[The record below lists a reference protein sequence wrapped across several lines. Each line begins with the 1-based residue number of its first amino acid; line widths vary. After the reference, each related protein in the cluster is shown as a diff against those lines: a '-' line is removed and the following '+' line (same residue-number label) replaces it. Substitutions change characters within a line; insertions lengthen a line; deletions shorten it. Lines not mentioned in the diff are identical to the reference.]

1 MLITCAMLAN
11 AYTFGAMTENG
22 ADPVLPG
29 IDTSTPNT
37 ARVYDYLL
45 GGTNSFPADRAMA
58 DELLRLIPDTG
69 QRVRENREF
78 LGRAVRYLATTE
90 GITQFLDIGSGLPT
104 NDNVHQITQRITAD
118 SQVVYVDHDPMVVR
132 HAELLLAGT
141 GGVTVFRD
149 DVRNPGSVLDQAGAM
164 LDLSQPVALLLVAI
178 LHFIP
183 DADGPRE
190 IVRQYLDA
198 LAPGS
203 YLVLTHASAPA
214 STPVAQ
220 EAAVK
225 YNSNSAGSF
234 TLRTDA
240 GIGAFFDGL
249 DLLEPG
255 LVYAG
260 AWRPDAPSQTNTDLG
275 GFLAGVGAKG

>member
-1 MLITCAMLAN
+1 MEETGEDSA
-11 AYTFGAMTENG
+11 
-22 ADPVLPG
+22 LPG

-58 DELLRLIPDTG
+58 QELLRLVPDTA
-69 QRVRENREF
+69 QRIRENRGF
-78 LGRAVRYLATTE
+78 LGRAVRDLVATH

-104 NDNVHQITQRITAD
+104 NDNVHQIAQRISTD
-118 SQVVYVDHDPMVVR
+118 SRVVYVDHDPMVVR

-141 GGVTVFRD
+141 RGVTIFKE
-149 DVRNPGSVLDQAGAM
+149 DVRNPGNVLERAKAL

-178 LHFIP
+178 LHFVP
-183 DADGPRE
+183 DSDSPGR

-203 YLVLTHASAPA
+203 YLVLTHACAPA
-214 STPVAQ
+214 QASGAQ
-220 EAAVK
+220 EAAAK

-234 TLRTDA
+234 NLRA
-240 GIGAFFDGL
+240 AAEIGAFFEGL

-260 AWRPDAPSQTNTDLG
+260 QWRSETPTPVSTDLS
-275 GFLAGVGAKG
+275 GFLAGVGRKY